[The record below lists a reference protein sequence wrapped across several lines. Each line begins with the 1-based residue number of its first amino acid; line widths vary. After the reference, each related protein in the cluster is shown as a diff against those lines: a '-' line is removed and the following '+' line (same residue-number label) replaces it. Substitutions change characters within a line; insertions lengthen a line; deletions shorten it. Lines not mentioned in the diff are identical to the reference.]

1 MHERLLER
9 LREPG
14 SGATLELHADE
25 TDGERIRTGRLTSTT
40 SGRAYDIVRGI
51 PRFVPAEGYSRSFG
65 LQWERF
71 RQTQLDSATGAPY
84 SRRRFDTET
93 GWDRLDGDWVLDA
106 GCGAGRFAEIAASR
120 GAHLV
125 ALDSSTAVDA
135 AAENLAAHP
144 NVDVVQGDLA
154 NPPFA
159 PAGFDRVFSIGV
171 LQHTPDPYA
180 TLASALSLCRPDGR
194 FAITAYGRH
203 WYTPLNAK
211 YLVRPLTRRLAPDRL
226 LRLIERAMPLLFPL
240 TDRLFRLPVVGKAAG
255 FAIPVAN
262 YVDRHEFTREQ
273 RYAEAV
279 LDTFDMLAP
288 RHDQPL
294 RAERVEAV
302 LRSIGVS
309 SYELAS
315 TAPIRLTGSLPSAG
329 SRA

>member
-1 MHERLLER
+1 MHPRMLER

-14 SGATLELHADE
+14 SGATLELRADE
-25 TDGERIRTGRLTSTT
+25 TDGERIRSGRLTSTT
-40 SGRAYDIVRGI
+40 SGRAYEIVRGI
-51 PRFVPAEGYSRSFG
+51 PRFVPAGGYSRSFG
-65 LQWERF
+65 LQWDRF
-71 RQTQLDSATGAPY
+71 RQTQLDSVTHAPY
-84 SRRRFDTET
+84 SRRRFDAET
-93 GWDRLDGDWVLDA
+93 GWARLDGDWVLDA

-120 GAHLV
+120 GGHLV
-125 ALDSSTAVDA
+125 ALDSSAAVDA
-135 AAENLAAHP
+135 AAETLAGYP

-159 PAGFDRVFSIGV
+159 PASFDRVFSIGV

-180 TLASALSLCRPDGR
+180 TLASVLSLCRPDGR

-226 LRLIERAMPLLFPL
+226 LRLIEAAMPVLFPV
-240 TDRLFRLPVVGKAAG
+240 TDRLFRLPVVGRVAS

-262 YVDRHEFTREQ
+262 YADRHEFTREQ

-288 RHDQPL
+288 RHDHPL
-294 RAERVEAV
+294 RAERVETV
-302 LRSIGVS
+302 LRNAGVT
-309 SYELAS
+309 SYTLAS
-315 TAPIRLTGSLPSAG
+315 TAPIRLTGSLPSVG